1 MAPEPQPSAR
11 LFTPAQ
17 IGLAT
22 FLGAPL
28 AAGWLMARNYRA
40 LEEKK
45 KEKRC
50 LIYATLGTTAVMAL
64 AFVLPDN
71 FPNTALPIGYTIG
84 IVQIAKQVQGP
95 MIDAHLARGG
105 SAGSWWATVGIGLLS
120 LLIVIVVFFP
130 VAYFL
135 LPDE

>member
-1 MAPEPQPSAR
+1 MTPEPQTSAR
-11 LFTPAQ
+11 LYTPSQ

-45 KEKRC
+45 KAKRC
-50 LIYATLGTTAVMAL
+50 LIYAALGTTVVMAL
-64 AFVLPDN
+64 AFVLPEN
-71 FPNTALPIGYTIG
+71 FPNSALPIGYTIG
-84 IVQIAKQVQGP
+84 IMQIAKQTQGA
-95 MIDAHLARGG
+95 MIDAHSARGG
-105 SAGSWWATVGIGLLS
+105 SAGSWWAAVGIGILS
-120 LLIVIVVFFP
+120 LLIVVAVFFP
-130 VAYFL
+130 VGYFL